1 MTRRRRRSKKNPL
14 LAALLTLMLVGVL
27 VLAEPVL
34 ADYGISVN
42 ELPSGTDITIPT
54 GDFTHTDIP
63 AGPAEG
69 TLEVRFLDVGQGS
82 SILILGPEKTA
93 LIDAAERSAAPDIL
107 EDLENAGVEQIDYFF
122 VTHPHSDHFGGALDI
137 LEQVPVEQFLFAPL
151 PDDLV
156 PTTVTYEKLLTYLTD
171 DSCPVETSAALPE
184 DQFDLGGGATITI
197 LGPLEEYKDLNNM
210 SMVLR
215 LDFGDT
221 SFLFPGDAEEESE
234 GDLAASGL
242 PLKADVLA
250 APHHG
255 SRTSLEDDFM
265 FAVSPTWA
273 VISCG
278 LDNDYGHPNEETL
291 ELYDQMG
298 ISYFRTDYQGTVI
311 AATDG
316 SDITFT
322 TEK

>member
-1 MTRRRRRSKKNPL
+1 MTRRRRKNQKK
-14 LAALLTLMLVGVL
+14 ALLGALCTLGLMALL

-34 ADYGISVN
+34 ADYGISLDQVFSSTQLSGE
-42 ELPSGTDITIPT
+42 ELSGEIV
-54 GDFTHTDIP
+54 P

-69 TLEVRFLDVGQGS
+69 TLEVHFLDVGQGS

-93 LIDAAERSAAPDIL
+93 LIDAGERSAAPDIL
-107 EDLENAGVEQIDYFF
+107 EDLAAAGVEELDYFF
-122 VTHPHSDHFGGALDI
+122 ITHPHSDHFGGALDI
-137 LEQVPVEQFLFAPL
+137 LEEVPVERLLFAPL

-156 PTTVTYEKLLTYLTD
+156 PTTATYEKLLTYLTD
-171 DSCPVETSAALPE
+171 EDCTVETVATAPR
-184 DQFDLGGGATITI
+184 DQFDLGGGASVTI
-197 LGPLEEYKDLNNM
+197 LGPLMDYKDLNNM

-215 LDFGDT
+215 LDFGET

-265 FAVSPTWA
+265 FAVNPSWA

-291 ELYDQMG
+291 ALYEEMG
-298 ISYFRTDYQGTVI
+298 ISYFRTDEQGTIV
-311 AATDG
+311 AVTDG

-322 TEK
+322 TGK